1 MRFRRSEIFLHLLC
15 WAVVLT
21 FPFIMMT
28 RSGFEVSLTQYL
40 RHGSI
45 VPLSFFF
52 VFYINYFVLIPR
64 YLFGGRTKKFL
75 ALNLLLIVLVAGGT
89 HLQPQRPNPALPVRE
104 GGGLRDE
111 GISIG
116 EVTQLP
122 SIQGGVGGGSL
133 DAPPPHPPRSVFF
146 ARDLFTMVLTVGL
159 SVAIRLSSRWSQIE
173 NARREAERART
184 EAELTNLRSQLNPHF
199 LLNTLNNIYALI
211 AFDAD
216 KAQTAVQELSRL
228 LRHVLYDNRQA
239 TVPIEKEMDFMRNYI
254 ELMRIR
260 LAPNVQVETQFDIPS
275 GSRTQIA
282 PLIFISLIENAFK
295 HGISPTRPSYI
306 RIRFSE
312 SQGSVECDIRNS
324 YHPKS
329 TSDKSGSGIGLEQV
343 RKRLELTYPGRYEW
357 KHGVSEDGKEYYSV
371 LKTQQ
376 NPKTLP
382 QPLPREGSGCAVKA
396 NHKS

>member
-64 YLFGGRTKKFL
+64 YLFGRQTKKFL
-75 ALNLLLIVLVAGGT
+75 LLNVLLIVLVAGFNYE
-89 HLQPQRPNPALPVRE
+89 LQIMN
-104 GGGLRDE
+104 DE
-111 GISIG
+111 L
-116 EVTQLP
+116 TKP
-122 SIQGGVGGGSL
+122 IQNSKFIIQNS
-133 DAPPPHPPRSVFF
+133 PPPPRPPRLIFF
-146 ARDLFTMVLTVGL
+146 FRDLFTMVLTVGL

-306 RIRFSE
+306 HIRFSE

-376 NPKTLP
+376 SPKTLP